1 LNERSGFSVIAI
13 DGPAAS
19 GKSTVAKVLAA
30 HLGFSY
36 VNSGLMYRS
45 AAWLAYR
52 QRINPDRSE
61 AVWQT
66 LRNAELQFGLANKEL
81 FIRIGGVDPVGHLK
95 EEVVNRTVSSVA
107 TIPEVRAFLSDQLR
121 KFAVLDDVVVEGRD
135 IGSVV
140 FPETPFKFYIDASP
154 EIRARRRAAQGLKD
168 SPAHR
173 DRIDS
178 SRRSS
183 PLMIADDAEVIDTS
197 SLTIERVLK
206 DVVARLQR
214 KGLASALSVNL

>member
-30 HLGFSY
+30 RLGFSY

-45 AAWLAYR
+45 AAWLAHQ
-52 QRINPDRSE
+52 QRVHPDHSN

-66 LRNAELQFGLANKEL
+66 LRNAEIQFGLANKEL
-81 FIRIGGVDPVGHLK
+81 FIRIGGVDPVAHLK

-121 KFAVLDDVVVEGRD
+121 KFALLDNVVVEGRD

-140 FPETPFKFYIDASP
+140 FPDTPLKFYIDASP

-183 PLMIADDAEVIDTS
+183 PLIIADDAEVIDTS
-197 SLTIERVLK
+197 SLTIDRVLK
-206 DVVARLQR
+206 DVVARLQK
-214 KGLASALSVNL
+214 KGLPSALSLNL

>member
-30 HLGFSY
+30 QVGFSY

-45 AAWLAYR
+45 AAWLAH
-52 QRINPDRSE
+52 QRRVNPDHSN

-81 FIRIGGVDPVGHLK
+81 FIRIGGVDPVAHLK

-121 KFAVLDDVVVEGRD
+121 KFALLDNVVVEGRD

-197 SLTIERVLK
+197 SLTIDRVLK

>member
-45 AAWLAYR
+45 AAWLAHR
-52 QRINPDRSE
+52 QRVNPDHSDV
-61 AVWQT
+61 VWQT
-66 LRNAELQFGLANKEL
+66 LRNAELQFGVANKEL
-81 FIRIGGVDPVGHLK
+81 FIRIGGVDPVAHLK

-121 KFAVLDDVVVEGRD
+121 KFALLDNVVVEGRD

-197 SLTIERVLK
+197 SLTSDRVLK

>member
-1 LNERSGFSVIAI
+1 M
-13 DGPAAS
+13 
-19 GKSTVAKVLAA
+19 AKVLAA

-45 AAWLAYR
+45 AAWLAHR
-52 QRINPDRSE
+52 QRVNPDHSDV
-61 AVWQT
+61 VWQT
-66 LRNAELQFGLANKEL
+66 LRNAELQFGVANKEL
-81 FIRIGGVDPVGHLK
+81 FIRIGGVDPVAHLK

-121 KFAVLDDVVVEGRD
+121 KFALLDNVVVEGRD

-197 SLTIERVLK
+197 SLTSDRVLK

>member
-1 LNERSGFSVIAI
+1 M

-45 AAWLAYR
+45 AAWLAHQ
-52 QRINPDRSE
+52 QRVHPDHSN

-66 LRNAELQFGLANKEL
+66 LRNAEIQFGLANKEL
-81 FIRIGGVDPVGHLK
+81 FIRIGGVDPVAHLK

-121 KFAVLDDVVVEGRD
+121 KFALLDNVVVEGRD

-140 FPETPFKFYIDASP
+140 FPDTPFKFYIDASP

-168 SPAHR
+168 CPAHR

-197 SLTIERVLK
+197 SLTIDRVLK

-214 KGLASALSVNL
+214 KGLPSSLSVNL

>member
-1 LNERSGFSVIAI
+1 LNQRSGFSVIAI

-30 HLGFSY
+30 QLGFSY

-45 AAWLAYR
+45 AAWLAH
-52 QRINPDRSE
+52 QRRVNPDHSD

-81 FIRIGGVDPVGHLK
+81 FIRIGGADPVAHLK

-107 TIPEVRAFLSDQLR
+107 TIPEIRAFLSDQLR
-121 KFAVLDDVVVEGRD
+121 KFALLDNVVVEGRD

-197 SLTIERVLK
+197 SLTIDRVLK

>member
-1 LNERSGFSVIAI
+1 M
-13 DGPAAS
+13 
-19 GKSTVAKVLAA
+19 AKVLAA

-45 AAWLAYR
+45 AAWLAHR
-52 QRINPDRSE
+52 QRVNPDHSDV
-61 AVWQT
+61 VWQT

-81 FIRIGGVDPVGHLK
+81 FIRIGGADPVAHLK

-121 KFAVLDDVVVEGRD
+121 KFALLDNVVVEGRD

-183 PLMIADDAEVIDTS
+183 PLMIADDAEIIDTS
-197 SLTIERVLK
+197 SLTIDRVLK
-206 DVVARLQR
+206 DVVTRLQR

>member
-30 HLGFSY
+30 HVGFSY

-45 AAWLAYR
+45 AAWLAHQ
-52 QRINPDRSE
+52 QRVHPDHSN

-81 FIRIGGVDPVGHLK
+81 FIRISGVDPVAHLK

-121 KFAVLDDVVVEGRD
+121 KFALLDNVVVEGRD

-197 SLTIERVLK
+197 SLTIDRVLK